1 MPRTIIGDEGGGG
14 GVSSSNSTN
23 SISKR
28 NGHNN
33 SPIPSSSSV
42 SASSS
47 SSISK
52 QSSNTPKRANV
63 ADTIINSKCAN
74 TSNDDVDE
82 IKVYEEEGAAE
93 EEQRNSEI
101 NLNEDKI
108 GLVNEAE
115 EVSNYKSIKLKA
127 F

>member
-14 GVSSSNSTN
+14 GVSSSSSTN

-42 SASSS
+42 SASS